1 MNSVPPKP
9 RLDRFFPLADA
20 VSYPGAAPVADMVFF
35 LPPSGRG
42 EEGALRLWLQTG
54 APAPEV
60 EINRRRFRPVGT
72 AVGDGS
78 WVDFGV
84 VVHSAEH
91 LGSRGFGVLRVYGLT
106 AAQLREAW
114 FVVTPQTA
122 TELEGRIADVERL
135 LGGIAREDV
144 GTTAITPSRVPVG
157 SPATFRLTY
166 TTGGRGLP
174 SGSRLRLAFPRA
186 FSEPQT
192 ERPGDRGWLEVTS
205 SDAPVEL
212 LTVSSS
218 IESHERIDA
227 LFALPAGL
235 AAGGS
240 VCFEYRTDFT
250 YLFPMRWCT
259 MDRRYWY
266 SHLPPMSLAVA
277 VDARDVFTPPLEA
290 NGHTVEFVAGP
301 PERLFLFLPG
311 RVAGG
316 KGLALSGTFTD
327 SFRNPPRHGPFPS
340 DIAVT
345 LRGERVIDLGCPER
359 HLTAWYRFSLP
370 LPDLTPGVYR
380 AEARD
385 AHSGNLIAT
394 SNPMAIMPA
403 DGTASR
409 IVWGEIHGHCEQSD
423 GSGAFEG
430 MFTHAREDARL
441 DFAASADHACYFSDN
456 EWLWMQDVAN
466 ARNERER
473 FVTLIGYEWAGR
485 QGHRNVYTWRDR
497 LDLFR
502 GMHPGTERL
511 DTVYDHFHGREDV
524 VAGPHTGHT
533 QDFFAFHDP
542 DVQRFLEIYSMWGAF
557 EELAFDALNRGARI
571 GFTGGGDCH
580 EGRCGFSVEDP
591 EGQGTTPHTFAPG
604 LTYRCGMTA
613 ACLRELSRKALV
625 QALRERRTYA
635 TTGARILLDFGVS
648 GVPMGGAGRIAM
660 PPKVSV
666 SVHACAP
673 LTRIDVVR
681 DGEIAHRAL
690 QTDLDAELH
699 WEDGSVPAGE
709 HWYVA
714 KAVQQDGQTAW
725 SSPVWVTVG

>member
-1 MNSVPPKP
+1 MSAVPPGP

-20 VSYPGAAPVADMVFF
+20 VSYPGVPFADMVFF
-35 LPPSGRG
+35 LPPPAPGGGST
-42 EEGALRLWLQTG
+42 LRLWLRTD
-54 APAPEV
+54 AAAPEV
-60 EINRRRFRPVGT
+60 EINRGSFRPVGSS
-72 AVGDGS
+72 ARDGS
-78 WVDFGV
+78 WIDFGV
-84 VVHSAEH
+84 VEHSAEH
-91 LGSRGFGVLRVYGLT
+91 LGSRGFGILRVYGLT
-106 AAQLREAW
+106 ADQLREAW

-122 TELEGRIADVERL
+122 VELEGGIGDAERL
-135 LGGIAREDV
+135 LGGIARADV
-144 GTTAITPSRVPVG
+144 GTTTITPSRVRVG

-166 TTGGRGLP
+166 TAAERGLP
-174 SGSRLRLAFPRA
+174 LGSRLRLAFPKA
-186 FSEPQT
+186 FSEPQA
-192 ERPGDRGWLEVTS
+192 ERPGDPGWLAVAS
-205 SDAPVEL
+205 SDAAVEML
-212 LTVSSS
+212 AVSTS

-227 LFALPAGL
+227 LFALPEGL
-235 AAGGS
+235 AAGGNIR
-240 VCFEYRTDFT
+240 FEYRTDFT

-266 SHLPPMSLAVA
+266 SHLPLMSLAVA
-277 VDARDVFTPPLEA
+277 VDARDVFTPPLER

-311 RVAGG
+311 RVTEGREP
-316 KGLALSGTFTD
+316 ALSGTFTD
-327 SFRNPPRHGPFPS
+327 RYRNPPQRGPYPA
-340 DIAVT
+340 DIVLT
-345 LRGERVIDLGCPER
+345 LRGERAVDLGSPGQ
-359 HLTAWYRFSLP
+359 HLTAWYRFSMP
-370 LPDLTPGVYR
+370 LPELAPGVYR

-385 AHSGNLIAT
+385 PRSGDLLAL
-394 SNPMAIMPA
+394 SNPMEIMPA
-403 DGTASR
+403 GSTAPSV
-409 IVWGEIHGHCEQSD
+409 VWGEIHGHCEQSD
-423 GSGAFEG
+423 GSGAFAD

-466 ARNERER
+466 SRNEQGR

-511 DTVYDHFHGREDV
+511 DAVYDHFHGREDI

-542 DVQRFLEIYSMWGAF
+542 DVQRFLEIYSMWGTF
-557 EELAFDALNRGARI
+557 EELASDALNRGARI

-604 LTYRCGMTA
+604 LRYRCGLTA
-613 ACLRELSRKALV
+613 ACLPELSRQALV
-625 QALRERRTYA
+625 EALRERRTYA
-635 TTGARILLDFGVS
+635 TTGARILLDFAVS
-648 GVPMGGAGRIAM
+648 GVPMGGEGRVATQ
-660 PPKVSV
+660 PSVRV

-673 LTRIDVVR
+673 LARVDVVR
-681 DGEIAHRAL
+681 DGRVVHTASR
-690 QTDLDAELH
+690 TDLHLDLQ
-699 WEDGSVPAGE
+699 WEDAGAAGGQ

-725 SSPVWVTVG
+725 TSPVWITVG